1 MNILSAL
8 TQTLSAAFERC
19 GYHAAYG
26 AVTVSNRPDL
36 CHYQCNGA
44 LPAAKKAKKNPL
56 DIAGEVA
63 ALLKEDGRFASVE
76 TAPPGFINLRLSGTE
91 LASLAK
97 GMAADGRLLLP
108 LMKRRTILVDYGGPN
123 TAKPLHVGHLR
134 SAIIGESLCRLARF
148 MGHNVIGDIHLG
160 DWGLQMGLV
169 IAEMERR
176 GLDAGGVT
184 SEDLSEI
191 YPAASALSKTDASFA
206 QRAAELTAKL
216 QQGDEGI
223 RALWKK
229 LRECSME
236 DQKRSYDFL
245 GVSFDYWYGESDAE
259 PYVPRV
265 MEILRGRGLLRES
278 DGALV
283 VDVALPDDKEPMPP
297 MIVQKANGADIYG
310 TTDLGTLLQRRE
322 DFAPDEV
329 WYVTDNRQAFH
340 FKQLFRCAK
349 LAGLLSQD
357 GKEITC
363 LHLPFGTMNG
373 KNGKD
378 GKPYKTRDGGVMR
391 LDDLIGTVTS
401 NALCKVS
408 ESDVPMTE
416 SERAEA
422 ARKLGVAAL
431 KVGDMQNHRTKDY
444 IFDMERFL
452 SSEGKTGPYL
462 QYTAVRIRSVLAKAK
477 DAGFAAGEILPPET
491 DAERDLLL
499 SFPLVSD
506 ALLRA
511 FADKAP
517 SVICEVLF
525 DISARFN
532 RFYFE
537 HKIIQCPDDALRA
550 SRLALLELT
559 DRILAAL
566 LNILGVEVPSGM

>member
-1 MNILSAL
+1 MNILSVL
-8 TQTLSAAFERC
+8 TQAVSAAFAER
-19 GYHAAYG
+19 GYDASYG

-36 CHYQCNGA
+36 CHFQCNGA
-44 LPAAKKAKKNPL
+44 LPAAKACKKNPL
-56 DIAGEVA
+56 AIAGEVA
-63 ALLKEDGRFASVE
+63 ELLQNDDRFASVE
-76 TAPPGFINLRLSGTE
+76 TAPPGFINLRLSDAY

-97 GMAADGRLLLP
+97 AMAADERLRLP
-108 LMKRRTILVDYGGPN
+108 LMEQKTIVIDYGGPN

-148 MGHNVIGDIHLG
+148 LGHKVVGDIHMG

-169 IAEMERR
+169 FAEMEAR
-176 GLDAGGVT
+176 GLGADDVT
-184 SEDLSEI
+184 ADDLTEI
-191 YPAASALSKTDASFA
+191 YPAASAKAKADPAFA
-206 QRAAELTAKL
+206 EKAAARTAGLQRGDAEL
-216 QQGDEGI
+216 

-229 LRECSME
+229 LRDLSVD
-236 DQKRSYDFL
+236 DQKRSYDIL

-265 MEILRGRGLLRES
+265 MDILRRGGLLRES

-283 VDVALPDDKEPMPP
+283 VDVALPEDKEPMPP
-297 MIVQKANGADIYG
+297 MLIQKSNGADIYG
-310 TTDLGTLLQRRE
+310 TTDLGTLLQRKE
-322 DFAPDEV
+322 DFDPDEI
-329 WYVTDNRQAFH
+329 WYVTDNRQSFH

-349 LAGLLSQD
+349 LAGLP
-357 GKEITC
+357 GKTEC

-373 KNGKD
+373 KD
-378 GKPYKTRDGGVMR
+378 GKPYKTREGGVMR
-391 LDDLIGTVTS
+391 LSDLIETVTE
-401 NALCKVS
+401 NALRKVS
-408 ESDVPMTE
+408 ESDIPMTGE
-416 SERAEA
+416 ERAEA
-422 ARKLGVAAL
+422 ARKLGMAAL

-477 DAGFAAGEILPPET
+477 DAGFAAGELLPPET

-499 SFPLVSD
+499 ALPLVPD

-517 SVICEVLF
+517 SVLCEILF
-525 DISARFN
+525 DIAGRFN

-537 HKIIQCPDDALRA
+537 HKVIQCPDGALRA

-559 DRILAAL
+559 DRVLTAL
-566 LNILGVEVPSGM
+566 LDILGVEIPSHM